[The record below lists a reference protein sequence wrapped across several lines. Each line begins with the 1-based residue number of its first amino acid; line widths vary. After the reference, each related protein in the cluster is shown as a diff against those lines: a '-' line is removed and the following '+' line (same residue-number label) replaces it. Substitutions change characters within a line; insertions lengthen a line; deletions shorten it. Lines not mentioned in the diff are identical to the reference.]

1 MNPAEIKL
9 FEELF
14 GMFFIMIVIITV
26 IVAAYVKFTVR
37 GKVSAVFI
45 DTRRIYSML
54 LKEDTDNKCIW
65 RGAESN
71 PNREKYRL
79 VPEKKF
85 EIMYPGGLPW
95 FLQERI
101 RCWIYKRNI
110 DEPWDPE
117 NMKSTTS
124 AKMNRMISDEALL
137 RTMWRDLRQSVGL
150 TGGTGGPISMQMLL
164 FLGFIALLSGLG
176 MILTYNLSKELKTI
190 YALLLQTYHLVGG
203 K

>member
-1 MNPAEIKL
+1 MNPAAVKL
-9 FEELF
+9 YEELF
-14 GMFFIMIVIITV
+14 GMFFAMMIAITV
-26 IVAAYVKFTVR
+26 FVAMWVKLTAR
-37 GKVSAVFI
+37 GKVSIIFF

-54 LKEDTDNKCIW
+54 LKEDTDNKCVW

-95 FLQERI
+95 FLQERV
-101 RCWIYKRNI
+101 RAWVYSRNN

-117 NMKSTTS
+117 NSKSTTS

-150 TGGTGGPISMQMLL
+150 TSGGGPLSMQMLL
-164 FLGFIALLSGLG
+164 FLAFIALLSGLG
-176 MILTYNLSKELKTI
+176 MIMTYNLGKELKTI
-190 YALLLQTYHLVGG
+190 YALLLQTYHQVGG